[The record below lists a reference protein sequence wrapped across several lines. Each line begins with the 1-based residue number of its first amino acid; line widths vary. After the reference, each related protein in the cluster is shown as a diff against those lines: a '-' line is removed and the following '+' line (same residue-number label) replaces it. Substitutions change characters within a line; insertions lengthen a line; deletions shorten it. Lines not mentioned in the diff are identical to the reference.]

1 MKSKNPRMFSGT
13 ARYNK
18 FDVGVGQIETAIR
31 LFITDGCDMFSAITL
46 AGCAGEIF
54 HHLVVRAGKKPFV
67 DNIAKIEQKH
77 NPSHTPS
84 RSKIIKHINATLF
97 INEVKHFDDQNDE
110 FIEFDAE
117 ECATGAI
124 LKAIADWRRGWDRA
138 YDQLIKRR
146 LFRIAYFLFRSHEL
160 CHKTLRYGH
169 IVAGSDPW
177 RQSRAR
183 SAPQ

>member
-46 AGCAGEIF
+46 AGSAGEIF
-54 HHLVVRAGKKPFV
+54 HHLVVRAGKTPFV

-77 NPSHTPS
+77 NPSQTPS

-97 INEVKHFDDQNDE
+97 INEVKHFDDRNDE

-117 ECATGAI
+117 ECAIGAI
-124 LKAIADWRRGWDRA
+124 LKAIAD
-138 YDQLIKRR
+138 Y
-146 LFRIAYFLFRSHEL
+146 
-160 CHKTLRYGH
+160 KTLTGEESPAMKAFLGWTYKNLDAESIMER
-169 IVAGSDPW
+169 GSSL
-177 RQSRAR
+177 RR
-183 SAPQ
+183 SSASSCENFAALPNR

>member
-46 AGCAGEIF
+46 AGSAGEIF
-54 HHLVVRAGKKPFV
+54 HHLVVRAGKTPFV

-77 NPSHTPS
+77 NPSQTPS

-97 INEVKHFDDQNDE
+97 INEVKHFDDRNDE
-110 FIEFDAE
+110 FIEFDGE
-117 ECATGAI
+117 ECAIGAI
-124 LKAIADWRRGWDRA
+124 LKAIAD
-138 YDQLIKRR
+138 Y
-146 LFRIAYFLFRSHEL
+146 
-160 CHKTLRYGH
+160 KTLTGEESPAMKAFLGWTYKNLDAESIMER
-169 IVAGSDPW
+169 GSSL
-177 RQSRAR
+177 RR
-183 SAPQ
+183 SSASSCENFAALPNR